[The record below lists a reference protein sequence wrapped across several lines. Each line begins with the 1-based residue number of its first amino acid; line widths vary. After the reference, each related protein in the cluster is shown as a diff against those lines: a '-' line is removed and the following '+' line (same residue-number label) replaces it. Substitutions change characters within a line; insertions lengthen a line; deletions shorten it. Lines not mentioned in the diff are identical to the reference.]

1 MTERETNLVKTV
13 RVSRTILR
21 NKWKFLAF
29 FILVFLIFV
38 WVLGRLDL
46 LPEPDTSRGLSTITI
61 AQASDSFPS
70 VAVKAVAGVVESPVR
85 VVIDS
90 VNVDVAVNN
99 PFKTDIASLD
109 NSLLSGAARY
119 PTSANL
125 GENGNVIIFGHSS
138 YLPIVKNKNFKAF
151 NGIQNLVRGEIIKV
165 YGKDFV
171 YEYAV
176 ERVYP
181 TNQEDVN
188 TIMTAV
194 GSEKILTLITTRISG
209 DQPLDKYVVRA
220 KFVGSTEVSL

>member
-38 WVLGRLDL
+38 WILGRLDL

-61 AQASDSFPS
+61 AQASDSFPA
-70 VAVKAVAGVVESPVR
+70 VAVAAVETKENPVR
-85 VVIDS
+85 IVIDS
-90 VNVDVAVNN
+90 ANVDVVVNN
-99 PFKTDIASLD
+99 PIATDIPSLD
-109 NSLLSGAARY
+109 NSLLSGVARY
-119 PTSANL
+119 PASAKL
-125 GENGNVIIFGHSS
+125 GESGNVIIFGHSS

-151 NGIQNLVRGEIIKV
+151 NGIQNLVKGKIIKV
-165 YGKDFV
+165 YGEDFV

-188 TIMTAV
+188 TIVTAV

-220 KFVGSTEVSL
+220 KFVGSTEVSS